1 MANCNSVITL
11 FEDSFTVC
19 GDVGLDISNMMS
31 TPISGIDSLKEFK
44 DTMVS
49 ELIDAKHFKT
59 QSSYPTLRLVYERY
73 MNSTDYCDTLSSQF
87 DYCDML
93 QFSELV
99 GTYWVDLIEQVVPA
113 TTIWGSTYV
122 YGNTLWDQQK
132 FTYKKYSLFGCKLPD
147 FGGDVVSPTT
157 GFTTD
162 VEVEW
167 ETLPNDEFYNEVSGS
182 TSGETFSDIKYQP
195 TKSSKGR
202 NPKEVPVKD
211 NSCIGVGII
220 QTNCGSEFVGR
231 IVDYREQGGDDGD
244 VVITECAISVE
255 IVRDGDYIIANVS
268 GDVTGTLSYLW
279 SNGATTQTT
288 TGLPTEDFSVTVTDN
303 GIEGCSFTAHGKSL
317 I

>member
-11 FEDSFTVC
+11 CEDSFTVC
-19 GDVGLDISNMMS
+19 GDVGLDISDMMS
-31 TPISGIDSLKEFK
+31 TPISGIDSLKDFK

-73 MNSTDYCDTLSSQF
+73 MNSTAYCDTLSSQF

-132 FTYKKYSLFGCKLPD
+132 FTYKKYSLFGCKLPS

-162 VEVEW
+162 AELEW
-167 ETLPNDEFYNEVSGS
+167 EILPNDEYYDEVSGS
-182 TSGETFSDIKYQP
+182 ESGHTFSEVNYQP
-195 TKSSKGR
+195 NEQDSPIKDTP
-202 NPKEVPVKD
+202 PKK
-211 NSCIGVGII
+211 NSCIGVGIV
-220 QTNCGSEFVGR
+220 QTNCGSEFIGK
-231 IVDYREQGGDDGD
+231 ISDYTTPTDEDDD
-244 VVITECAISVE
+244 DTVITECGISVE
-255 IVRDGDYIIANVS
+255 ITTDGDYITANVS
-268 GDVTGTLSYLW
+268 GDVVGPLSYLW
-279 SNGATTQTT
+279 SNGETTQTI
-288 TGLPTEDFSVTVTDN
+288 TGIPEDYISVIVTDN
-303 GIEGCSFTAHGKSL
+303 GIEGCYTSAHN
-317 I
+317 